1 MIDDPRLD
9 SRCECSPD
17 ESGSADATAQ
27 LFRDEQLS
35 LTRFAFLLTGSNS
48 VAEELVQDAFE
59 QVVRRGGEIRS
70 PGGYLRSAVVSG
82 ARSWGRRQ
90 HRWRR
95 LDPPGPVV
103 LDEEAV
109 AVRARLAC
117 LPHAQREVIVL
128 RYFVGLTDT
137 QIASQLDAPLGTVKS
152 NIRRGLTEMRKAFT
166 P

>member
-1 MIDDPRLD
+1 MIDDPLLD
-9 SRCECSPD
+9 SRCEESPD
-17 ESGSADATAQ
+17 ESDSDGATAR
-27 LFRDEQLS
+27 LFRDEHLA

-59 QVVRRGGEIRS
+59 QVVRRGAEIRS

-90 HRWRR
+90 QRWRQ
-95 LDPPGPVV
+95 LDRPDPVV

-109 AVRARLAC
+109 AVRARLAY

>member
-1 MIDDPRLD
+1 MIDDPLLD
-9 SRCECSPD
+9 SPCEGSSH
-17 ESGSADATAQ
+17 ESNSEGATAR
-27 LFRDEQLS
+27 LFRDERLA
-35 LTRFAFLLTGSNS
+35 LTRFAFLLTGSNP

-59 QVVRRGGEIRS
+59 QLVRRGGEIRS
-70 PGGYLRSAVVSG
+70 PAGYLRTAVVSG

-90 HRWRR
+90 HRWRQ
-95 LDPPGPVV
+95 LDPPHPVV
-103 LDEEAV
+103 LDEEAI

-137 QIASQLDAPLGTVKS
+137 QIASQLAAPLGTVKS

>member
-1 MIDDPRLD
+1 MIDDPLLN
-9 SRCECSPD
+9 SRCEDSPVERD
-17 ESGSADATAQ
+17 SHDGTSR
-27 LFRDEQLS
+27 LFRAEQLA

-59 QVVRRGGEIRS
+59 QVVRRGAEIRS
-70 PGGYLRSAVVSG
+70 PSGYLRSAVVSG

-95 LDPPGPVV
+95 LDRPCPEI